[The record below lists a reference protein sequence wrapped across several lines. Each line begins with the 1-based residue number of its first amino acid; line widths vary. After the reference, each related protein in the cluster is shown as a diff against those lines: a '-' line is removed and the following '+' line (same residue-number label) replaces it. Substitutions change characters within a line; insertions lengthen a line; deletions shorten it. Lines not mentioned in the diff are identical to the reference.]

1 MHHDVCMRSTLTLD
15 EDIADQL
22 AAISREE
29 ALPYKVVV
37 NETLRRGLAGQAPA
51 LTPFE
56 YEAHA
61 GNLMPGIDPRRFNE
75 LAGEL
80 EEERFRR

>member
-1 MHHDVCMRSTLTLD
+1 MHHDVFMRTTLTVD
-15 EDIADQL
+15 NNIADQL
-22 AAISREE
+22 SAISRETE
-29 ALPYKVVV
+29 LPYKVVL

-61 GNLMPGIDPRRFNE
+61 GNLLPGIDPRRFNE
-75 LAGEL
+75 LAGDL
-80 EEERFRR
+80 EIERFRR

>member
-1 MHHDVCMRSTLTLD
+1 MRSTLTLD

-51 LTPFE
+51 MIPFE